1 MPDMLMKAILRPTP
15 LQPGDTVSIVSPAS
29 TIDPAFVDGATAVL
43 QGWGFKVLES
53 THTRDKHAALSGAI
67 TYSGMAQDRLADLR
81 EAFENREVKAILCS
95 RGGYG
100 TMQLLTDLDEVI
112 ARNPKWVVGFSDIT
126 ALHAALHKHGIASI
140 HGLMAKHLTEC
151 GADDSCSQALRQL
164 LTGGTMHYEVE
175 PHPYN
180 RTGTATAQLVGGN
193 LAIMH
198 SLLAT
203 PYNLIKPGVILFVE
217 DIAEAIYRTQR
228 MLLSLRLAGILPQL
242 AGLVVGQFTRYRDPL
257 LPEQEQEQTPQ
268 CSAMYEM
275 ISEMVAPYDYPVAF
289 NFPIGH
295 VNRNVPLVEG
305 AEVSLSV
312 KEEKVTLTEV

>member
-1 MPDMLMKAILRPTP
+1 MKRPTSLRP
-15 LQPGDTVSIVSPAS
+15 GDKVAIVSPAS
-29 TIDPAFVDGATAVL
+29 TIDPDFIDSASAVL
-43 QGWGFKVLES
+43 QGWGFEVLEGIHARGL
-53 THTRDKHAALSGAI
+53 HTAQSGAI
-67 TYSGMAQDRLADLR
+67 TYSGTFQERLADLR

-100 TMQLLTDLDEVI
+100 TMQLLDSLQEVI

-126 ALHAALHKHGIASI
+126 ALHAALHRAGFNSI

-151 GADDSCSQALRQL
+151 GATDPCSESLHRL
-164 LTGGTMHYEVE
+164 LTGGLMHIEVE
-175 PHPYN
+175 PHSCN
-180 RTGTATAQLVGGN
+180 RKGRASATLVGGN

-203 PYNLIKPGVILFVE
+203 PYNMIRPGVILFIE

-228 MLLSLRLAGILPQL
+228 MFLSLQLAGILPRL

-257 LPEQEQEQTPQ
+257 LPEQEQEQTLQ
-268 CSAMYEM
+268 RSAMYEM
-275 ISEMVAPYDYPVAF
+275 ISEMVAPYGYPVAF

-295 VNRNVPLVEG
+295 VNRNQPLVEG
-305 AEVSLSV
+305 AKVRLCVNSKSV
-312 KEEKVTLTEV
+312 ILEEI